1 DGPTEQELAETKS
14 YLTGYYPLSF
24 DSTTKIAG
32 MLLSLQLDNMP
43 PEYLTER
50 AKIINAVTIE
60 DIRRV
65 AAKIF
70 KDPLLVVVAGQP
82 KGIGTN

>member
-1 DGPTEQELAETKS
+1 
-14 YLTGYYPLSF
+14 
-24 DSTTKIAG
+24 